1 MFKEQHFQDPKV
13 SEDNIK
19 VYIKQMARK
28 VMEFLYE
35 IQDRD

>member
-1 MFKEQHFQDPKV
+1 MFREQHFQDPRF

-19 VYIKQMARK
+19 VYIKQMAWK